1 MRCSQ
6 CLMEFKTRVLNRRVA
21 TLHSDL
27 LYHNT
32 YVQHICSITH
42 QCRFV
47 SLGRRLMFE
56 WLLPLP
62 STWAENSTISVA
74 ASIFCVGGFMWGQI
88 FNRRTCWLFCNV
100 SYFHNSLD
108 FIDSINILCIQLI
121 HTKLLLSSW
130 CKLDVAQHIFLLQTV
145 LKTYDN
151 DCILSV
157 LCTCN
162 AMIMMM
168 RTTMTI

>member
-6 CLMEFKTRVLNRRVA
+6 CLREFKARVLNLFRVA

-27 LYHNT
+27 FYHKI

-42 QCRFV
+42 QCRFL

-88 FNRRTCWLFCNV
+88 FNRPTCWLFGDV
-100 SYFHNSLD
+100 SYFFNSLD
-108 FIDSINILCIQLI
+108 SIDSINILCIQLI
-121 HTKLLLSSW
+121 RTKLLLPSR
-130 CKLDVAQHIFLLQTV
+130 CKLEMAQQIFLLQTV
-145 LKTYDN
+145 LKTDDYDW
-151 DCILSV
+151 ILSILLV
-157 LCTCN
+157 
-162 AMIMMM
+162 MKW
-168 RTTMTI
+168 

>member
-6 CLMEFKTRVLNRRVA
+6 CLMDFETRVLNRRVA

-88 FNRRTCWLFCNV
+88 FNRPTCWLFGDV
-100 SYFHNSLD
+100 SYFFNSLD
-108 FIDSINILCIQLI
+108 SIDSINILCIQLI
-121 HTKLLLSSW
+121 RTKLLLPSW
-130 CKLDVAQHIFLLQTV
+130 CKLEHIFLLQTV
-145 LKTYDN
+145 LKTDDN

-157 LCTCN
+157 LLV
-162 AMIMMM
+162 MKW
-168 RTTMTI
+168 